1 MSGLEWEC
9 RRLLDSRVPGA
20 LTAATTDADTFFG
33 VELPALGAWT
43 FGAAEARGI
52 TQPVLSV
59 LGADTQPLWVE
70 IATLLRSW
78 LPQVEECTVEGAG
91 HLLQIQR
98 PEAVARGLADFFDR
112 HPMEVA

>member
-1 MSGLEWEC
+1 MPC
-9 RRLLDSRVPGA
+9 RRA
-20 LTAATTDADTFFG
+20 
-33 VELPALGAWT
+33 GAWRR
-43 FGAAEARGI
+43 ERRHR
-52 TQPVLSV
+52 L